1 LTPADN
7 FEAVFDYSSVIVI
20 QYEDRK
26 NENWRSFDN
35 IYRSV
40 ATSLMHKVEE
50 EQTERVFDLP
60 FDKV

>member
-26 NENWRSFDN
+26 NENWRSFDS